1 MKKIILGLSFLL
13 AGIYTVNAQKKE
25 KLEVSQVPAEIHI
38 FVKKHFPNAEI
49 KKAYLDA
56 EEVENI
62 NYDIILSNK
71 TELEFD
77 KKFRLQ
83 EVESKKGVTLALIP
97 KDIVNYVAEN
107 YPGQIITEWSHDR
120 EDREQEVTLKNK
132 TELKFNS
139 RGKFI
144 SAEKK

>member
-1 MKKIILGLSFLL
+1 MKKVIISLSMLLGGVYNLS
-13 AGIYTVNAQKKE
+13 AQVKE
-25 KLEVSQVPAEIHI
+25 KIDASNIPAEIHI
-38 FVKKHFPNAEI
+38 FVQKHFPNTEI

-56 EEVENI
+56 EDVNNI
-62 NYDIILSNK
+62 NYDIILKNK

-83 EVESKKGVTLALIP
+83 EIESKKGVTLALIP
-97 KDIVNYVAEN
+97 KDIVKYVSEN
-107 YPGQIITEWSHDR
+107 YPGQIIVEWSHDK
-120 EDREQEVTLKNK
+120 EDKEQEVTLKNK

-144 SAEKK
+144 SAEIK

>member
-1 MKKIILGLSFLL
+1 MKKIILGLSFLTF
-13 AGIYTVNAQKKE
+13 GVYTASAQKKE
-25 KLEVSQVPAEIHI
+25 KIDVAQVPSEIHI
-38 FVKKHFPNAEI
+38 FVKKHYPNAEI

-83 EVESKKGVTLALIP
+83 EIESKKGVTLALLP
-97 KDIVNYVAEN
+97 KDVVKYVTEN
-107 YPGQIITEWSHDR
+107 YPGQPIIEWSHDK
-120 EDREQEVTLKNK
+120 EDKEQEVTLKNK

-144 SAEKK
+144 SAEIK